1 MSWRGKYVGWYRL
14 MEARF
19 GDLLPVL
26 SDQGVMESVTTEDV
40 LVVPTIEED
49 KPRNQRKHLPHMSL
63 ILKDESIE
71 TRITYTDRESL
82 DLLGNIFSD
91 THRVQL
97 ESLFKELHALDPSY
111 ETLLSSK
118 TRDEAKPRLIRKYV
132 SARLDQQLIE
142 RLIEESENLRRG
154 GRKAQY
160 NGSAYVHP
168 ESPQVVLVRRV
179 TSLDQ
184 GEFLRVLDRLQPIYK
199 TLTRVKTQRE
209 MISARLST
217 PKRKRNQYR
226 EFIELL
232 NEAHSGDYISAE
244 RRRKLNDRWR
254 KDEDSREDLIEELRE
269 LLNK

>member
-1 MSWRGKYVGWYRL
+1 MSWRGKYVGWYRI
-14 MEARF
+14 MGTRF
-19 GDLLPVL
+19 GDLLPEL
-26 SDQGVMESVTTEDV
+26 SDQDILESVAPEDV
-40 LVVPTIEED
+40 LIVPTIEED

-63 ILKDESIE
+63 ILKDDSIE

-82 DLLGNIFSD
+82 ELLRNIFKD
-91 THRVQL
+91 TQRVQL
-97 ESLFKELHALDPSY
+97 KSLFGDLQALDPGY
-111 ETLLSSK
+111 ETLLYSK
-118 TRDEAKPRLIRKYV
+118 TRDEPKQRLIRKYV
-132 SARLDQQLIE
+132 SARLDQRLIE
-142 RLIEESENLRRG
+142 RMIDETESLRRG
-154 GRKAQY
+154 GRQAQH

-168 ESPQVVLVRRV
+168 ESPEVVLVRRV
-179 TSLDQ
+179 TPLDQ
-184 GEFLRVLDRLQPIYK
+184 GEFLRALDRLQPIYK

-217 PKRKRNQYR
+217 PRRKRNQYR

>member
-1 MSWRGKYVGWYRL
+1 
-14 MEARF
+14 
-19 GDLLPVL
+19 
-26 SDQGVMESVTTEDV
+26 MESVTTEDV

-63 ILKDESIE
+63 ILKDDSIE
-71 TRITYTDRESL
+71 TRITYIVRESFE
-82 DLLGNIFSD
+82 LLSNIFSE

-111 ETLLSSK
+111 ETLLYSK

-142 RLIEESENLRRG
+142 RIIDESENLRRG
-154 GRKAQY
+154 GRQTQY

-179 TSLDQ
+179 TPLDQ
-184 GEFLRVLDRLQPIYK
+184 GEFLRVLDRFQPIYK
-199 TLTRVKTQRE
+199 TLIRVKTQRE

-217 PKRKRNQYR
+217 PRKKRNQYR

-232 NEAHSGDYISAE
+232 NEAHSGAYISAE

-254 KDEDSREDLIEELRE
+254 KDEDSREDLIEEIRK

>member
-14 MEARF
+14 METKF
-19 GDLLPVL
+19 GKLLPEL
-26 SDQGVMESVTTEDV
+26 SEQEVMESVTSEDV

-82 DLLGNIFSD
+82 ELLSNIFKD

-97 ESLFKELHALDPSY
+97 ESLFDELHALDPSY
-111 ETLLSSK
+111 ETLLYSK
-118 TRDEAKPRLIRKYV
+118 TRDEPKPRLLRKYV

-142 RLIEESENLRRG
+142 RIIEESESLRRG
-154 GRKAQY
+154 GRQVQH
-160 NGSAYVHP
+160 NSSAYVPP
-168 ESPQVVLVRRV
+168 ESPEVVLVHRV
-179 TSLDQ
+179 TPLVQ
-184 GEFLRVLDRLQPIYK
+184 GEFLKVLDRLQPIYK

-209 MISARLST
+209 MISARLSS
-217 PKRKRNQYR
+217 PRRKRNQYR

-244 RRRKLNDRWR
+244 RRRKFNDRWR
-254 KDEDSREDLIEELRE
+254 KDEESREDLIEELQE
-269 LLNK
+269 ILNK